1 MFVIAGVLFY
11 FDFYRDNLMK
21 RYRENGQEQTLLIG
35 PRALLAK
42 CVKMG
47 SKSLKLMSI

>member
-1 MFVIAGVLFY
+1 MGVMFY

-21 RYRENGQEQTLLIG
+21 KYRKNGQEQTLLIG
-35 PRALLAK
+35 PRALLGK
-42 CVKMG
+42 CVKEG